1 MTQPPKGKRFRPR
14 DRFAYLS
21 QAFRSI
27 QRNKRRSISMI
38 AGLIL
43 GISILAGI
51 FLYTTV
57 LMNNVYLSIIDGSPY
72 EIRMDFDDPLSDS
85 QIEAYR
91 VNFSSHTK
99 IAEAQILYGDG
110 RTISDEAGSMWTSAV
125 LKADIRAEYNNETY

>member
-1 MTQPPKGKRFRPR
+1 MTQPPKATRFHPR

-21 QAFRSI
+21 QSVSSI
-27 QRNKRRSISMI
+27 RRNKRRSMSMI

-72 EIRMDFDDPLSDS
+72 EIRMDFDDPLSDA
-85 QIEAYR
+85 QIETFRAS
-91 VNFSSHTK
+91 FSSHPK
-99 IAEAQILYGDG
+99 VADAQILYGNG
-110 RTISDEAGSMWTSAV
+110 RTVTDNLDTLYTSAV
-125 LKADIRAEYNNETY
+125 LRA